1 MTVAVPIVPE
11 RSLPMRRFALVAILA
26 IFSAQAA
33 GAAPA
38 TRDFKITPDHHTVSE
53 ASFTSRA
60 LIVRMTGR
68 TNNLS
73 GNAKI
78 NLQDLIH
85 AAGTVNVDLLT
96 LDTGISKRN
105 EHMRGFLETGKF
117 PQAIFK
123 FTRIDVA
130 GNKLEPGKLVEG
142 KATGT
147 ITIHGV
153 TRPLVAPI
161 ELTYLPQSDPKY
173 RQGDWL
179 HFYSQFKT
187 HVSDFDIA
195 LPKPIIGPKVSN
207 DLTIEIDG
215 MAEGI

>member
-1 MTVAVPIVPE
+1 
-11 RSLPMRRFALVAILA
+11 MRRLALVAVL
-26 IFSAQAA
+26 SALVAPSA
-33 GAAPA
+33 LAAPA
-38 TRDFKITPDHHTVSE
+38 GRAFKITPDHHTVSE

-60 LIVRMTGR
+60 AIVRMTGR

-73 GNAKI
+73 GSA
-78 NLQDLIH
+78 NLDLADMAH
-85 AAGTVNVDLLT
+85 ASGTVNVDLLT
-96 LDTGISKRN
+96 LDTGIAMRN
-105 EHMRGFLETGKF
+105 EHMRGFLETAKF

-153 TRPLVAPI
+153 TRALVAPI
-161 ELTYLPQSDPKY
+161 ELTYLPQGDPKY
-173 RQGDWL
+173 RAGDWL

-187 HVSDFDIA
+187 HISDFGIA
-195 LPKPIIGPKVSN
+195 LPNTVLGPKVSN

-215 MAEGI
+215 MAMGN